1 MLDVS
6 LDVRFC
12 YGPVSN
18 EAPATPVWGFVV
30 TTSLPRSRALR
41 LLAAAALVAG
51 GPLLAPARGEARPGQ
66 EPPTET
72 DEAGPTP
79 AEGPFDGVLRANAS
93 PDDVVTT
100 LGSLED
106 SVRAEV
112 AQVTAAQ
119 MALAGAQAA
128 LDAAKAAMD
137 ETQARIDELT
147 AQSDAVVID
156 AFMSPPSVSALD
168 VLEAETPMDATVK
181 QAFLDRQAEADAN
194 TLEQL
199 AQAQAQLDTERAA
212 RDQAVAA
219 AEARK
224 AEADAALADL
234 TAAQSD
240 ASRFVL
246 AVQEGMANWL
256 AEAAALESVD
266 PATAA
271 ALRQRQSE
279 VAGKLNEVVA
289 ARQQREA
296 EAALRQA
303 MEQAAAQAAAAASR
317 QANPIPRRTPTG
329 ASGGLGTVSCPGGG
343 SITMAAS
350 VTGDLQSMLDAASGD
365 GLNMC
370 GGGYRDPADQIAVRR
385 ANCGTSYYAIY
396 EAPASACSPPTA
408 PPGTSQHEQG
418 LAVDIT
424 CGGGTISRGSACFN
438 WLSAHAAGYGF
449 YNLPAEPW
457 HWSTTGT

>member
-1 MLDVS
+1 LLRSGVEPKHT
-6 LDVRFC
+6 RH
-12 YGPVSN
+12 
-18 EAPATPVWGFVV
+18 TVWGFVV
-30 TTSLPRSRALR
+30 TRSLPRSRAVR
-41 LLAAAALVAG
+41 LLAAAALIAG
-51 GPLLAPARGEARPGQ
+51 GPLLAPTRGEAGPGQ
-66 EPPTET
+66 EPRTEN
-72 DEAGPTP
+72 DVGPTP
-79 AEGPFDGVLRANAS
+79 AEGPFDGVLRSNAS
-93 PDDVVTT
+93 PADVMTT
-100 LGSLED
+100 LDSLEA

-112 AQVTAAQ
+112 AAVTVAQ
-119 MALAGAQAA
+119 MALAGAQAEV
-128 LDAAKAAMD
+128 DAAKAAMD

-156 AFMSPPSVSALD
+156 AFMNPPAVSALD
-168 VLEAETPMDATVK
+168 VLEAETMMDATVK
-181 QAFLDRQAEADAN
+181 QAILDRQAEADAD

-199 AQAQAQLDTERAA
+199 EQAQGQLDTERAA

-219 AEARK
+219 AEAK
-224 AEADAALADL
+224 AAEADAALADL
-234 TAAQSD
+234 IAAQSD

-246 AVQEGMANWL
+246 AVQEGVASGL
-256 AEAAALESVD
+256 AEAAALDSVD
-266 PATAA
+266 PATADA
-271 ALRQRQSE
+271 IRQRQSE
-279 VAGKLNEVVA
+279 IAGKLNDVVA

-303 MEQAAAQAAAAASR
+303 MEQAAAQAAAADDRRSD
-317 QANPIPRRTPTG
+317 PVPRRTPTG

-350 VTGDLQSMLDAASGD
+350 VSGDLQAMLDAASAD

-370 GGGYRDPADQIAVRR
+370 GGGYRDPAEQVAVRK

-438 WLSAHAAGYGF
+438 WLSANAAGYGF

-457 HWSTTGT
+457 HWSTTGN

>member
-51 GPLLAPARGEARPGQ
+51 GPLLAPARGEAQPGQ

-106 SVRAEV
+106 S
-112 AQVTAAQ
+112 
-119 MALAGAQAA
+119 
-128 LDAAKAAMD
+128 
-137 ETQARIDELT
+137 
-147 AQSDAVVID
+147 
-156 AFMSPPSVSALD
+156 
-168 VLEAETPMDATVK
+168 
-181 QAFLDRQAEADAN
+181 
-194 TLEQL
+194 
-199 AQAQAQLDTERAA
+199 ERAA

-266 PATAA
+266 PATAE

-279 VAGKLNEVVA
+279 VAGKLNDVVA

-296 EAALRQA
+296 EAALREA

-365 GLNMC
+365 GLDMC

>member
-1 MLDVS
+1 LLRSGV
-6 LDVRFC
+6 
-12 YGPVSN
+12 
-18 EAPATPVWGFVV
+18 EAKHIRHTVWGFVV
-30 TTSLPRSRALR
+30 TRSRPRSRAVR
-41 LLAAAALVAG
+41 LLAAAAVIAG
-51 GPLLAPARGEARPGQ
+51 GSLLAPARGEARPGQ
-66 EPPTET
+66 EPRTES
-72 DEAGPTP
+72 DGVGPTP
-79 AEGPFDGVLRANAS
+79 AEGPIDGVLRSSAS
-93 PDDVVTT
+93 PEDVVTT
-100 LGSLED
+100 LDSLEA

-112 AQVTAAQ
+112 AAVNAAQ
-119 MALAGAQAA
+119 QALALAKSDV
-128 LDAAKAAMD
+128 DAAKAAMD
-137 ETQARIDELT
+137 ETQARIDELI
-147 AQSDAVVID
+147 AQSDAVVVD
-156 AFMSPPSVSALD
+156 AFMNPPEVSALD
-168 VLEAETPMDATVK
+168 VLEAETMMDATVK
-181 QAFLDRQAEADAN
+181 QAILDRQAEADAD
-194 TLEQL
+194 TLAQL
-199 AQAQAQLDTERAA
+199 AQAQAQLETERAA

-219 AEARK
+219 AEAK
-224 AEADAALADL
+224 EAEADAALADL

-246 AVQEGMANWL
+246 AVQEGVANGL
-256 AEAAALESVD
+256 AEAEALDSVD
-266 PATAA
+266 PATAEA
-271 ALRQRQSE
+271 IRQRQAE
-279 VAGKLNEVVA
+279 VAAKLNDVVA

-303 MEQAAAQAAAAASR
+303 MEQAAAEAAAAASR

-350 VTGDLQSMLDAASGD
+350 ISGDLQDMLDAASAD

-370 GGGYRDPADQIAVRR
+370 GGGYRDPAEQVAVRE

-438 WLSAHAAGYGF
+438 WLSSNAAGYGF

-457 HWSTTGT
+457 HWSTTGN